1 MINKYAT
8 LKDVAKKAKVAPIT
22 VSRFINNSNY
32 VSLETRKKYQML

>member
-8 LKDVAKKAKVAPIT
+8 LKDVAKKAKVAQIT